1 MTDSETTIFV
11 LHLYKENNGNSKTWM
26 HELMKMKFLA
36 ITNYFFTQILPYLPM
51 VLCEVNTGNEA
62 SQYSA
67 GLSILKLK
75 LSGWSNC
82 LFWTTYHWTSNIQQ
96 QKFILSDGF
105 SSVGT
110 WMHLWLHCCW
120 NVNALHNFCPWNII
134 TCVPKEF
141 RKSLKLGRGSNRAI
155 VCKNLLGIR

>member
-1 MTDSETTIFV
+1 MTDSETTISV
-11 LHLYKENNGNSKTWM
+11 PHLKRTMETVK

-36 ITNYFFTQILPYLPM
+36 ITNYFLHK
-51 VLCEVNTGNEA
+51 VCHTGPWYYVKST

-110 WMHLWLHCCW
+110 WMHLWLCW
-120 NVNALHNFCPWNII
+120 NVNALHNFCPWNVI
-134 TCVPKEF
+134 TCVPKRF
-141 RKSLKLGRGSNRAI
+141 RKSLKLGRGSNRVI
-155 VCKNLLGIR
+155 ICKNLLGIR